1 MIILSK
7 KRDNNIAKTKKSSGK
22 PIRANESDS
31 SIFKTII
38 VKIAP
43 QLPPANSIVDD
54 II

>member
-22 PIRANESDS
+22 PIRVNESDS
-31 SIFKTII
+31 SIFEII
-38 VKIAP
+38 NVKIDHK
-43 QLPPANSIVDD
+43 LPPANSIVDG